1 MERLNIDGT
10 GSGRSGMSHA
20 SAGAPMRTGSAAGT
34 RGGGTGRDGASGG
47 SGGDAGGRPRAR
59 RAPGLWRARIA
70 ASALLLGAGAATT
83 ALPGCE
89 AAPVVVPIVAN
100 ATMRLCQLLV
110 QSILGAPLETLPEGY
125 GRPHRHDWVVDGQ
138 IVTFC
143 LYASPTPGRP
153 VYLQIDCE
161 GPFHPI
167 RARRIS
173 EPAGSPG
180 KVEPA
185 PVDAATASIDGGIS
199 IDKIDCRERVLIA
212 ASLAIFEEG
221 LRAESTFLVT
231 NARMLPRPVDFP
243 GVEVSVDGVGIAP
256 QLDHEVHYGDAVTLS
271 GPPAAVA
278 AYAHACGV
286 REISF
291 QADDSSWRLVAHE
304 EYPVGAL
311 FRDGV
316 FEGARV
322 LTAHGG

>member
-1 MERLNIDGT
+1 M
-10 GSGRSGMSHA
+10 
-20 SAGAPMRTGSAAGT
+20 
-34 RGGGTGRDGASGG
+34 
-47 SGGDAGGRPRAR
+47 
-59 RAPGLWRARIA
+59 
-70 ASALLLGAGAATT
+70 
-83 ALPGCE
+83 
-89 AAPVVVPIVAN
+89 
-100 ATMRLCQLLV
+100 
-110 QSILGAPLETLPEGY
+110 
-125 GRPHRHDWVVDGQ
+125 
-138 IVTFC
+138 
-143 LYASPTPGRP
+143 
-153 VYLQIDCE
+153 
-161 GPFHPI
+161 
-167 RARRIS
+167 
-173 EPAGSPG
+173 
-180 KVEPA
+180 
-185 PVDAATASIDGGIS
+185 
-199 IDKIDCRERVLIA
+199 LIA

-311 FRDGV
+311 FRDRV